1 MEKRGLSYF
10 IAAITCCLALVAF
23 AYSMGKQAGER
34 DAREVFERTA
44 MERRMAA
51 LIDSDHDLY
60 SGDEE
65 FEDDGYLYEQNDYD
79 QKPAETTH
87 TPTAEGFANP

>member
-10 IAAITCCLALVAF
+10 VAAITFCLALVAF

-34 DAREVFERTA
+34 DAREVIERSA
-44 MERRMAA
+44 LERRMAA
-51 LIDSDHDLY
+51 MIDSDHDLY

-65 FEDDGYLYEQNDYD
+65 FEDDGYLYEQNQTDNT
-79 QKPAETTH
+79 PM
-87 TPTAEGFANP
+87 PTAEGYANP